1 MNERQIEAVN
11 YVKKEGNIKNKIYRD
26 IFDVSKRTATSDLT
40 ELVEMGILNISEHN
54 AVMSRLNPG
63 EKIFPNMKDSRLESY
78 SSSRPISSL
87 SASLSDSNV
96 PMSNRFPSNSYPYSA
111 FPSLRINSM
120 ESVNHLSPFL
130 PGSVLRI

>member
-1 MNERQIEAVN
+1 LNERQIEAVN
-11 YVKKEGNIKNKIYRD
+11 YVKNEGNIKNKIYRD

-40 ELVEMGILNISEHN
+40 ELVELGILNICEHN
-54 AVMSRLNPG
+54 AVISRLNPR

-78 SSSRPISSL
+78 SSSRSISSL
-87 SASLSDSNV
+87 SASLNDSKV

-111 FPSLRINSM
+111 FPSLRISSM

-130 PGSVLRI
+130 PGSVFRM